1 MTILSDRQLAEL
13 KLGHCASVEHV
24 FVYPGTGGTE
34 GHTPYVSNIKETEL
48 DFPSLAALAKGLA
61 IGLVVVGPD
70 DAVVGGIDSHFRQ
83 RELNGSSSSAFSDA
97 CVQREYLVL
106 LPHKKLPR

>member
-1 MTILSDRQLAEL
+1 
-13 KLGHCASVEHV
+13 
-24 FVYPGTGGTE
+24 
-34 GHTPYVSNIKETEL
+34 
-48 DFPSLAALAKGLA
+48 
-61 IGLVVVGPD
+61 VVVGPD
-70 DAVVGGIDSHFRQ
+70 DAVVGSIESHFRQ